1 MLTSALHETAAVTQG
16 ISIEVGLLG
25 FAAFIVV
32 VLLMVRMK
40 RSHDQKIRR
49 AASAGFYDFD
59 VARFGTASSSLME
72 NAVAS
77 SARPLAPSFVAP
89 GRAAGGKD
97 APVATPRRTATPAPT
112 PAPAPMPVPS
122 SFGVLDRSPAGP
134 PAAFDQVAA
143 VGRRPPSSPTGQGGP
158 HLPIPAT
165 PYLAPPPPP
174 SMSSLPPLVQPPP
187 PSPRSE
193 HPADDTTT

>member
-1 MLTSALHETAAVTQG
+1 MLTSALHETASVSQG

-25 FAAFIVV
+25 LAAFMV
-32 VLLMVRMK
+32 VLLLVVRMK

-49 AASAGFYDFD
+49 AASSGFYDFD
-59 VARFGTASSSLME
+59 VARFGTAGSTLME

-89 GRAAGGKD
+89 GRAGGRKE
-97 APVATPRRTATPAPT
+97 APPATPSAMA
-112 PAPAPMPVPS
+112 VPS

-134 PAAFDQVAA
+134 VPAFDQVES
-143 VGRRPPSSPTGQGGP
+143 VSRRPPTSRPAPATGQGGP

-174 SMSSLPPLVQPPP
+174 SMSSLPPLTQPPP
-187 PSPRSE
+187 PQPE
-193 HPADDTTT
+193 PAADDATA